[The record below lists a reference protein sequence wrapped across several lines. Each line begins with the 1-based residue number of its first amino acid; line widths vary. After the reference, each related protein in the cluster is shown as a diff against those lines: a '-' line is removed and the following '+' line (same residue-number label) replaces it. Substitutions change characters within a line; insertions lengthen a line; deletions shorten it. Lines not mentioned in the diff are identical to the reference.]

1 MLKEDGRK
9 GRDDGRLKLNPVS
22 SDSTRRLRARS
33 SSSPHVSVGV
43 SKLSIINEE
52 KEGKQHER
60 TRSRRKEKKTT
71 KRSSATLQERE
82 D

>member
-22 SDSTRRLRARS
+22 SDSTKARS

-52 KEGKQHER
+52 KEEKQHER